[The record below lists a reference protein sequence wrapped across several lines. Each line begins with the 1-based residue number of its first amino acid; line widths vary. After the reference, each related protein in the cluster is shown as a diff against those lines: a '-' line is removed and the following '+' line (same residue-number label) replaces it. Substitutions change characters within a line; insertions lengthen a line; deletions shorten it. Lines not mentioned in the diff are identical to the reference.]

1 MEIIGIGILFMIG
14 IYLAPVVVLAV
25 GVVIAGIVGVLQS
38 LFGGRRW
45 TKLKTQTQ
53 NTMNYGKI

>member
-25 GVVIAGIVGVLQS
+25 GVAIAGIVGVLQS
-38 LFGGRRW
+38 LFGGRR
-45 TKLKTQTQ
+45 
-53 NTMNYGKI
+53 

>member
-14 IYLAPVVVLAV
+14 IYLAPVVVLVV

-38 LFGGRRW
+38 LFGGKR
-45 TKLKTQTQ
+45 
-53 NTMNYGKI
+53 

>member
-38 LFGGRRW
+38 LFGGKR
-45 TKLKTQTQ
+45 
-53 NTMNYGKI
+53 